1 MRSFSTVAILL
12 ACLGCQ
18 VYGDR
23 SFWRGKKFS
32 QDGPSRNAL
41 LREVSGDVKTL
52 WFDQLLD
59 HNDPTNAAT
68 WKQRYYV
75 NDAYFDDRTS
85 GPVFLMIGGEG
96 EATARWMNEGAWIRY
111 AKEHGALCFQLEHR
125 FYGKSH
131 PTGDLSTANLGYLT
145 SEQALADLAYF
156 VEAMNEKYQL
166 TQQNRWIAF
175 GGSYPGSLA
184 AWLREKYPYLVHGS
198 VSSSGP
204 LLAKID
210 FKEYFQVMLRI

>member
-75 NDAYFDDRTS
+75 CWDEYK
-85 GPVFLMIGGEG
+85 LL
-96 EATARWMNEGAWIRY
+96 EAAV
-111 AKEHGALCFQLEHR
+111 
-125 FYGKSH
+125 
-131 PTGDLSTANLGYLT
+131 
-145 SEQALADLAYF
+145 DLA
-156 VEAMNEKYQL
+156 QL
-166 TQQNRWIAF
+166 KAGKFI
-175 GGSYPGSLA
+175 L
-184 AWLREKYPYLVHGS
+184 LVWYKLTTH
-198 VSSSGP
+198 
-204 LLAKID
+204 I
-210 FKEYFQVMLRI
+210 